1 MEQVL
6 ELREQLEQ
14 FAIIKEI
21 VISVYIIAAI
31 EIAFI
36 LLYTCMTSTTKN

>member
-6 ELREQLEQ
+6 ELREQLQ
-14 FAIIKEI
+14 QLAIIEEMMFGVLI
-21 VISVYIIAAI
+21 VFVI

-36 LLYTCMTSTTKN
+36 LLYTCNNSTTKN